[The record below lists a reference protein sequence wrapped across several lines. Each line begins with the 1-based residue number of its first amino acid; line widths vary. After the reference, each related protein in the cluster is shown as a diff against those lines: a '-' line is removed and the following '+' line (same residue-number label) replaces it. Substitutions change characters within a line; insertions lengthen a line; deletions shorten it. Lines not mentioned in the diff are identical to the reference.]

1 MTTPDDPPPSEPK
14 PEAKSEPEPE
24 AKSEPEP
31 EAKSE
36 PEPEAKSE
44 PEPKSEPAPKSEPEP
59 EAKPEPES
67 GPKSEPGPEPES
79 EAPTTDRNAVTVDT
93 LAPERGPLVGGTRVK
108 VVGSGFVEGCTI
120 EVDGTSVPAELI
132 SPTELAFVTPPRV
145 NAGKAPVLV
154 VVGEQ
159 KSEPAFFEF
168 ARPEPPTI
176 VSIAPATGPLAGG
189 TELVIAGL
197 HFVDGAVVRVGDIAA
212 TVRFEA
218 AIQLRAVTPPRITA
232 GKVDVRVELPDGQSA
247 VAKEAFEYERAR
259 APKIER
265 ITPTRG
271 PAIGGTALTIE
282 GASFA
287 PGCVVDVGGQKVTP
301 TLEGARL
308 SVVTPKSALGGM
320 VYVSVVNPD
329 GQVDVVSDGFEYDEP
344 RDPPHI
350 EDVWPRRGL
359 PETPARITIEGKGFA
374 LPCRVEVGGVVCDV
388 QQLTAREIVATVP
401 GRAAIGAV
409 DVVVTNPDGQ
419 AHTLKGGFAWLPP
432 DIEPTVASVL
442 PASGPLLGG
451 TTIVLHGAGFDDKTY
466 VQILD
471 QVVIGKLFG
480 DGRLSVVTPR
490 AARVGPVDIRVMNS
504 EGGSCTVEGGF
515 TYELLELPV
524 VTGVAPVK
532 GPVTGGT
539 KVIIEGTGFQKETA
553 ILIDRGTKP
562 QNVVVESATRIVV
575 TMPPGE
581 RPGAVDLRILC
592 PDGQSIT
599 RTKAFLYEAIPPPV
613 LERWDPK
620 YGSAAGGWKLTVE
633 GKNFAPGCFVIVGG
647 TAAKTRRIDDKN
659 LEATVAAFEAS
670 AYADVSVRNPDG
682 QTATSK
688 NAIQVSRR

>member
-1 MTTPDDPPPSEPK
+1 MTTTDDPPASEPK
-14 PEAKSEPEPE
+14 PESKPEP
-24 AKSEPEP
+24 
-31 EAKSE
+31 
-36 PEPEAKSE
+36 
-44 PEPKSEPAPKSEPEP
+44 EPAPKSEPESKP
-59 EAKPEPES
+59 DAEPEPE
-67 GPKSEPGPEPES
+67 PAPVS
-79 EAPTTDRNAVTVDT
+79 EAPTTDRDAVTVES
-93 LAPERGPLVGGTRVK
+93 LAPERGPLVGGTRIK
-108 VVGSGFVEGCTI
+108 VVGAGFVEGCTV
-120 EVDGTSVPAELI
+120 EVDGASVPAELV
-132 SPTELAFVTPPRV
+132 SATELAFVTPPRI
-145 NAGKAPVLV
+145 NAGKAPVQV
-154 VVGEQ
+154 VVGDQ
-159 KSEPAFFEF
+159 KSEPVFFEF
-168 ARPEPPTI
+168 ARPEPPAI
-176 VSIAPATGPLAGG
+176 VSITPASGPLAGD

-197 HFVDGAVVRVGDIAA
+197 HFVDGAVVRVGDIPA
-212 TVRFEA
+212 TVRFDA
-218 AIQLRAVTPPRITA
+218 AIQLRVTTPPRITA

-247 VAKEAFEYERAR
+247 VAKDAFEYERAR
-259 APKIER
+259 PPKIER
-265 ITPTRG
+265 VTPTRG
-271 PAIGGTALTIE
+271 PAIGGTVLTVE
-282 GASFA
+282 GTGFA
-287 PGCVVDVGGQKVTP
+287 PGCVVDVGGEKVTP
-301 TLEGARL
+301 TVEGDRL
-308 SVVTPKSALGGM
+308 TVLTPKSAVGGT

-329 GQVDVVSDGFEYDEP
+329 GQVDLVSDGFEYDEP
-344 RDPPHI
+344 RDPPQI

-359 PETPARITIEGKGFA
+359 PETPARITIEGRGFA

-401 GRAAIGAV
+401 GRAAIGEV

-419 AHTLKGGFAWLPP
+419 THTLKGGFAWLPP
-432 DIEPTVASVL
+432 AIEPTVASVL
-442 PASGPLLGG
+442 PARGPLLGG

-490 AARVGPVDIRVMNS
+490 AAKIGPVDIRVMNS

-539 KVIIEGTGFQKETA
+539 KVVIEGTGFQKETA

-562 QNVVVESATRIVV
+562 QNIVVESATRIVV

-581 RPGAVDLRILC
+581 RPGVVDLRIVC